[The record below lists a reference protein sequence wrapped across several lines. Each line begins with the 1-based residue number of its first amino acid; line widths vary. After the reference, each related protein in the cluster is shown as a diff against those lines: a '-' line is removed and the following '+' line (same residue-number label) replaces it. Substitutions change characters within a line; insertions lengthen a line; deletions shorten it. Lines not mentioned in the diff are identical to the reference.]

1 MPEKA
6 RGKDSIWSNAFKS
19 GGIIPGTSLMKN
31 GIKSRVALSSI
42 NTTGVATIAY
52 SYSAAIMA
60 IVQGK
65 VSAAKLADGSY
76 WTECESFKH
85 SGRKYLLQYFPKEK
99 DLRAA
104 VVERG
109 MPIVFNLVG
118 ESFAHWSIFVP
129 RVVQLIAESSPEG
142 EFAVNFNEVL
152 KQYRERSIVTNP
164 NEMYILNDYLYESQH
179 DYIQRNGEIKDMEVF
194 ESREPVEVD
203 LTEKLVGHGGRFEY
217 VDRGKEKKS
226 EASKT
231 SKRLSIPT
239 TEYYLEWDRELTKE
253 EKALIPKLDFEII
266 RIPKEIKELA
276 QIIKEEINSFKP
288 VRNILMYGEAG
299 AGKSTG
305 ARILAQLLGL
315 PYRFIN
321 CSLNTEESDFIGTF
335 KPTPEGGFEFWMPSF
350 AQSFVYGGLIEVQ
363 EPTTLKS
370 GVGVILN
377 SATDDTAQITLGDGR
392 IVPRHK
398 NCIIVFTTNIDYAGC
413 NRLNESLKDRFNQMI
428 HIKKLPNEELI
439 RITMEQ
445 SGNNDRALV
454 EKLVDAVQKI
464 SIKIE
469 EEQITGGV
477 CSTRQL
483 INWAQDIKYTL
494 DPIRSARKTI
504 LPGVSLDLEVQEE
517 IIETIL
523 KPLF

>member
-6 RGKDSIWSNAFKS
+6 RGKDSIWSNAFKH
-19 GGIIPGTSLMKN
+19 GTVIPGTTLRNGTKN
-31 GIKSRVALSSI
+31 RVALSSI

-52 SYSAAIMA
+52 GFSAAIMA
-60 IVQGK
+60 VVQGK
-65 VSAAKLADGSY
+65 VSAAKLTDGSY
-76 WTECESFKH
+76 WTECESFKYPE
-85 SGRKYLLQYFPKEK
+85 RKYLLRYSPGEK
-99 DLRAA
+99 DLRTA
-104 VVERG
+104 VVEKG
-109 MPIVFNLVG
+109 KPVEYELVG

-129 RVVQLIAESSPEG
+129 RVVQLISELPDE
-142 EFAVNFNEVL
+142 EFATNYREVL
-152 KQYRERSIVTNP
+152 KQFRERGVVTRAH
-164 NEMYILNDYLYESQH
+164 EMFVMNDYLYESQFE
-179 DYIQRNGEIKDMEVF
+179 YIQRNDEVKNMKIP
-194 ESREPVEVD
+194 ESRDLIIEED
-203 LTEKLVGHGGRFEY
+203 LTELLIGQKGQFEFVGRS
-217 VDRGKEKKS
+217 RGADK
-226 EASKT
+226 ASKI
-231 SKRLSIPT
+231 SKEVSVPT
-239 TEYYLEWDRELTKE
+239 TEYYLEWDRELTEE

-266 RIPKEIKELA
+266 RIPKEIEELA
-276 QIIKEEINSFKP
+276 KIIKEEINSFKP